1 MKTAAKQTERA
12 REIRANYETLKQRST
27 EIVRARDAA
36 TRLGISEGALLA
48 AHVGADVVRLAD
60 DPQAIL
66 ESVSKCGQVMA
77 LTRNEECVHE
87 RKGVYDNASFF
98 RHGKMHMGMFVNPD
112 IDLRLFM
119 NHWKHCFAVREQKRK
134 SLQFFDKSGQAVHKI
149 YLTGKSD
156 ETAYDKLLQRYRHPD
171 QEPSMEIEAYAPRE
185 PEIPDEDIDWKGF
198 RAAWENLQDTHDF
211 HPMLVRFKVRREQA
225 LRRIGADFAYRV
237 GLDSARA
244 ILNSARDERCEIMV
258 FVGNR
263 GCIQIHTG
271 EVSRL
276 FERGP
281 WYNVLDEK
289 FNLHLREDQIARAW
303 VTKKPTRDGTVT
315 ALEVYNAGGEIIVTF
330 FGKRKPGIPELPLW
344 REIIGGLPI

>member
-1 MKTAAKQTERA
+1 MKTAANQTERA
-12 REIRANYETLKQRST
+12 REIRADYQTLKQQSA

-48 AHVGADVVRLAD
+48 AHVGDGVVRLAD

-66 ESVSKCGQVMA
+66 ESVSRCGEVMA

-149 YLTGKSD
+149 YLTDASD
-156 ETAYDKLLQRYRHPD
+156 ETAYDKLAERYRHPS
-171 QEPSMEIEAYAPRE
+171 QEPSMEIEAYAPRAL
-185 PEIPDEDIDWKGF
+185 EIPDEGIDWKGF
-198 RAAWENLQDTHDF
+198 RTAWENLQDTHDF

-289 FNLHLREDQIARAW
+289 FNLHLREDKIARAW

-344 REIIGGLPI
+344 REIIDAIPA